1 MHPAPFFRVVG
12 VAAVAAVGS
21 AALACSASARDV
33 SSTAPTTATFAAGGL
48 RVTWKDVAGTAR
60 LNPGQRFTVRVR
72 ATRKASRSV
81 RARVTATRAAGDA
94 GPKRVVVR
102 RTLRSGTVA
111 LRVEKAPGTTYR
123 VQIRIGKRL
132 RTMRV
137 VVNGP
142 EPREPVPAPAPA
154 PVCDP
159 GAGALVLPQGLTA
172 PGLAPLSII
181 NQGGFPLAHGAVVTW
196 ERQEGAGWV
205 AVPPLANYVATFT
218 LSIAPGATVS
228 RITPV
233 QTLDTG
239 SYRAVL
245 PVRCADSGAE
255 GRLYSAPVAVTRRV
269 FPETGG
275 SPLPPG
281 TVIVAVPGAP

>member
-1 MHPAPFFRVVG
+1 MQPARLIRIVAVV
-12 VAAVAAVGS
+12 AVAATGS
-21 AALACSASARDV
+21 VALAPSASARDAKPTV
-33 SSTAPTTATFAAGGL
+33 SALAAGGL
-48 RVTWKDVAGTAR
+48 RVTWKDAAGTAR

-72 ATRKASRSV
+72 ATTKAARTA

-94 GPKRVVVR
+94 GPKRVVLR

-111 LRVEKAPGTTYR
+111 LRVGKVPGTTYR
-123 VQIRIGKRL
+123 VEIRIGKRV
-132 RTMRV
+132 RTVRV
-137 VVNGP
+137 VVNVP
-142 EPREPVPAPAPA
+142 TPPPAPVPAPGPV

-159 GAGALVLPQGLTA
+159 NAGALVLPQGLTA

-218 LSIAPGATVS
+218 LSIAPGATVP

-255 GRLYSAPVAVTRRV
+255 GRLYSAPVAMTRRV
-269 FPETGG
+269 FPEAGG
-275 SPLPPG
+275 SPPPG
-281 TVIVAVPGAP
+281 TVIVTVPAAP